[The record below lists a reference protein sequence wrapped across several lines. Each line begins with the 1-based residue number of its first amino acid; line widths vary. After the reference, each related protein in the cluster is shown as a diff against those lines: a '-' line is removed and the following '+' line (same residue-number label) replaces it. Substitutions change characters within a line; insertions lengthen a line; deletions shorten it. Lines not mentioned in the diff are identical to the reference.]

1 MSVYANIYNGT
12 RGISKFFNF
21 LLYINRKMKKKFT
34 VVIFTDLDGSLLHR
48 DTFKFD
54 TIKDYIKSLVNRGVI
69 IIPNSSKTEKEIEK
83 FIEELGINL
92 PYISENGSSIHGLNL
107 ITSNFPDKLVL
118 SREKEEILKIFENKV
133 PEKLKEKCFQIL
145 KMSKKEKEN
154 ILGQKDEKLKDALNR
169 KYTLPFLFKGD
180 KNEKNRLLKILN
192 SNSLTFQEGGRVSNL
207 CDNINKVK
215 SMNRVIKIL
224 KKTEDKIKTIAVGD
238 NFNDLEMLRNCDI
251 PCLVFNDQFK
261 LDQININNL
270 IFSNKPSPEGWAD
283 VIKMALVKLGFK
295 D

>member
-1 MSVYANIYNGT
+1 
-12 RGISKFFNF
+12 
-21 LLYINRKMKKKFT
+21 MKKKFI

-48 DTFKFD
+48 DTFQFD
-54 TIKDYIKSLVNRGVI
+54 TIKDYIKSLVSKGVI

-83 FIEELGINL
+83 FNEELGVNL
-92 PYISENGSSIHGLNL
+92 PFISENGSSIHGLNL

-118 SREKEEILKIFENKV
+118 SRDKEELLKIYENKV
-133 PEKLKEKCFQIL
+133 PEKLKEKCFQIS

-154 ILGQKDEKLKDALNR
+154 ILGQKDENLKDALDR

-192 SNSLTFQEGGRVSNL
+192 SNSLTLQEGGRVYNL

-238 NFNDLEMLRNCDI
+238 NFNDLDMLRNCDI

-261 LDQININNL
+261 LYQINIENL
-270 IFSNKPSPEGWAD
+270 VFSNKPSPEGWAD
-283 VIKMALVKLGFK
+283 VIKMALVKLDFK

>member
-1 MSVYANIYNGT
+1 M
-12 RGISKFFNF
+12 
-21 LLYINRKMKKKFT
+21 

-54 TIKDYIKSLVNRGVI
+54 SIKDYIKSLINSGII

-83 FIEELGINL
+83 FNEELGVEL
-92 PYISENGSSIHGLNL
+92 PYISENGSAIHGLNL
-107 ITSNFPDKLVL
+107 INQNFPNEIIL
-118 SREKEEILKIFENKV
+118 SRKKEELLKILNEKT
-133 PEKLKEKCFQIL
+133 PEKLLNKFVQISKL
-145 KMSKKEKEN
+145 SKKEQEK
-154 ILGQKDEKLKDALNR
+154 IFGQKDDKLKDALQR
-169 KYTLPFLFKGD
+169 KYTLPLLFNG
-180 KNEKNRLLKILN
+180 NNSEKNKLLKVL
-192 SNSLTFQEGGRVSNL
+192 SYNSLSLQEGGRVLNL
-207 CDNINKVK
+207 CDNINKIK

-238 NFNDLEMLRNCDI
+238 NYNDLEMLKNCDV

-261 LDQININNL
+261 MDKINIDNL

-283 VIKMALVKLGFK
+283 VIKMALEKIEYS

>member
-1 MSVYANIYNGT
+1 
-12 RGISKFFNF
+12 
-21 LLYINRKMKKKFT
+21 MKKKFI

-54 TIKDYIKSLVNRGVI
+54 SIKDYIKSLVSKGVI

-83 FIEELGINL
+83 FNEELGVNL

-118 SREKEEILKIFENKV
+118 SREKEELLKIYENKV
-133 PEKLKEKCFQIL
+133 PEKLKEKCFQIS

-192 SNSLTFQEGGRVSNL
+192 LNSLTLQEGGRVSNL

-251 PCLVFNDQFK
+251 PCLVFNDQFT
-261 LDQININNL
+261 LDQINIENL

-283 VIKMALVKLGFK
+283 VIKMALAKLGFK

>member
-1 MSVYANIYNGT
+1 
-12 RGISKFFNF
+12 
-21 LLYINRKMKKKFT
+21 MKKKFT

-48 DTFKFD
+48 DTFQFD
-54 TIKDYIKSLVNRGVI
+54 TIKDYIKSLVNKGVI
-69 IIPNSSKTEKEIEK
+69 IIPNSSKTEKEIEN

-107 ITSNFPDKLVL
+107 ITSNFPDKLIL
-118 SREKEEILKIFENKV
+118 SREKEELLKIFENKV
-133 PEKLKEKCFQIL
+133 PERLKEKCVQIS
-145 KMSKKEKEN
+145 KISKKEKEN
-154 ILGQKDEKLKDALNR
+154 ILGQKDRKLKDALNR

-192 SNSLTFQEGGRVSNL
+192 SNSLTFQEGGRVYNL

-215 SMNRVIKIL
+215 SMNKVIKIL
-224 KKTEDKIKTIAVGD
+224 KKTENKIKTIAVGD

-295 D
+295 E

>member
-1 MSVYANIYNGT
+1 M
-12 RGISKFFNF
+12 
-21 LLYINRKMKKKFT
+21 

-54 TIKDYIKSLVNRGVI
+54 SIKDYIKSLINSGII
-69 IIPNSSKTEKEIEK
+69 IIPNSSKTEKEIES
-83 FIEELGINL
+83 FNEELGIQL

-107 ITSNFPDKLVL
+107 INNNFPNKIVL
-118 SREKEEILKIFENKV
+118 SREKEELIKIFNDKIPEQLKDKCTQVLKID
-133 PEKLKEKCFQIL
+133 
-145 KMSKKEKEN
+145 KKEQEK
-154 ILGQKDEKLKDALNR
+154 IFGLKDNKLKDALNR
-169 KYTLPFLFKGD
+169 KYTSPFLFRGD
-180 KNEKNRLLKILN
+180 KNEKNKLLKILN
-192 SNSLTFQEGGRVSNL
+192 SNLLTLQDGGRVLNL

-238 NFNDLEMLRNCDI
+238 NYNDLDMLKNCDI

-261 LDQININNL
+261 LDKINVENL

-283 VIKMALVKLGFK
+283 VIKTALVKLGY
-295 D
+295 

>member
-1 MSVYANIYNGT
+1 
-12 RGISKFFNF
+12 
-21 LLYINRKMKKKFT
+21 LKKKFT

-48 DTFKFD
+48 DTFQFD
-54 TIKDYIKSLVNRGVI
+54 TIKDYIKSLVSKGVI
-69 IIPNSSKTEKEIEK
+69 IIPNSSKTEKEIEN
-83 FIEELGINL
+83 FIEELGVNL

-133 PEKLKEKCFQIL
+133 PEKLKEKCFQIS

-180 KNEKNRLLKILN
+180 KNEKNRLIKILN

-224 KKTEDKIKTIAVGD
+224 KKTEGKIRSIAVGD
-238 NFNDLEMLRNCDI
+238 NYNDLEMLKNCDI
-251 PCLVFNDQFK
+251 PCLVFNDKFK
-261 LDQININNL
+261 LDQINIDNL

-283 VIKMALVKLGFK
+283 VIKMALEKLGYN

>member
-1 MSVYANIYNGT
+1 
-12 RGISKFFNF
+12 
-21 LLYINRKMKKKFT
+21 MKKKLT
-34 VVIFTDLDGSLLHR
+34 IVIFTDLDGSLLHR

-54 TIKDYIKSLVNRGVI
+54 SIKNYIKSLLDKGVI
-69 IIPNSSKTEKEIEK
+69 IIPNSSKTEREIEK
-83 FIEELGINL
+83 FNEELGVNL
-92 PYISENGSSIHGLNL
+92 PFISENGSSIHGLNL
-107 ITSNFPDKLVL
+107 ITSNFPDKLIL
-118 SREKEEILKIFENKV
+118 SREKEELLKIFENKV
-133 PEKLKEKCFQIL
+133 PEELKAKCFQVS
-145 KMSKKEKEN
+145 KMSKKQQEN
-154 ILGQKDEKLKDALNR
+154 ILGQKDRKLKDALDR

-180 KNEKNRLLKILN
+180 NNEKNKLLKVLN
-192 SNSLTFQEGGRVSNL
+192 SNSLTLQEGGRVLNL

-238 NFNDLEMLRNCDI
+238 NYNDLEMLKNSDL

-261 LDQININNL
+261 LDKINIDNL

-283 VIKMALVKLGFK
+283 VIKMALEKIGYS